1 MVFMNVMA
9 VLAVMAVIK
18 VEEETMKN
26 LRGAVVKRHGKL
38 YGFLKKEINRALQEH
53 AKKLMEEA
61 G

>member
-1 MVFMNVMA
+1 MTVLVFMTT
-9 VLAVMAVIK
+9 IK
-18 VEEETMKN
+18 VNEVTMRY

-53 AKKLMEEA
+53 AKKLMEET